1 MYWSERIAARIGDDL
16 DVKNRRE
23 NSSSQWVTDRRQ
35 QDEPESWIIWWRR
48 AFLPLF
54 GRPEAVGTS
63 ASSPAWL
70 ICVRNNE
77 FTFVRW
83 NGKVDDI
90 VGKNLGRF
98 CSYLWGRNG
107 LSNFGRGRACGTKV
121 LLSCFNAFSSSIFT
135 WKDHS
140 KLVART
146 DENASNNVGILRRR
160 HKKIIT
166 FCANSFSSRNLL

>member
-83 NGKVDDI
+83 NGKVD
-90 VGKNLGRF
+90 VCRQKSWPFL
-98 CSYLWGRNG
+98 L
-107 LSNFGRGRACGTKV
+107 LPLGTKWSV
-121 LLSCFNAFSSSIFT
+121 KLRERPCLWHQGPPELLQRFLFLNLHMKRSQQVSCQNR
-135 WKDHS
+135 WKCIQQCRDF
-140 KLVART
+140 
-146 DENASNNVGILRRR
+146 E
-160 HKKIIT
+160 KK
-166 FCANSFSSRNLL
+166 A